1 LTLIEVIRQA
11 RQYFVAHMRPRSGVL
26 AGQADRVVLGGNRR
40 TQDRKMADQADD
52 LGIPM
57 NPARPMAGVTVPPRL
72 PDLPRP
78 GAEPA
83 HPPTSSRV
91 PDLSRPGAE
100 PAHAPISPRQQ
111 TEPQP
116 GSRDDGVDARTLIV
130 GREISFSGD
139 VTSCDRLIVEGSIE
153 ATLKNC
159 QNMIIAET
167 GIFRGNGSTE
177 NADVRGR
184 VEGDLVVRK
193 RLLIRASGHVSG
205 TITYGEIEIEA
216 GGKISGTIQAQER
229 SDGLGIKR
237 P

>member
-1 LTLIEVIRQA
+1 
-11 RQYFVAHMRPRSGVL
+11 
-26 AGQADRVVLGGNRR
+26 
-40 TQDRKMADQADD
+40 MADQAD

-57 NPARPMAGVTVPPRL
+57 KPAPPVPVVPPREA
-72 PDLPRP
+72 DLPRP
-78 GAEPA
+78 RAEPA
-83 HPPTSSRV
+83 QALV
-91 PDLSRPGAE
+91 
-100 PAHAPISPRQQ
+100 SPRQQ

-116 GSRDDGVDARTLIV
+116 GSRNDEVDARTLIV

-139 VTSCDRLIVEGSIE
+139 VASCDRLVVEGSIE
-153 ATLKNC
+153 ANLKNC

-167 GIFRGNGSTE
+167 GVFRGNGSTE

-184 VEGDLVVRK
+184 VEGDLVVHN

-216 GGKISGTIQAQER
+216 GGMISGMIQAHER
-229 SDGLGIKR
+229 PKGLGIRR

>member
-1 LTLIEVIRQA
+1 
-11 RQYFVAHMRPRSGVL
+11 
-26 AGQADRVVLGGNRR
+26 
-40 TQDRKMADQADD
+40 MADMVDGLD
-52 LGIPM
+52 ISM
-57 NPARPMAGVTVPPRL
+57 KPARPATGATVPPRL

-83 HPPTSSRV
+83 HPPKSSRV
-91 PDLSRPGAE
+91 PDLSQLAVA
-100 PAHAPISPRQQ
+100 PAHAPASPLQQ

-116 GSRDDGVDARTLIV
+116 GSREDGVDARTLII

-139 VTSCDRLIVEGSIE
+139 VASCDRLVVEGSIE
-153 ATLKNC
+153 ANLKNC

-177 NADVRGR
+177 NADVCGR
-184 VEGDLVVRK
+184 IEGDLVVYK

-216 GGKISGTIQAQER
+216 GGRISGAIQVDER
-229 SDGLGIKR
+229 PKGIGIKC